1 MTLVAWLIER
11 KENCER
17 IAETKLG
24 EERAGWLEDAAYFA
38 EAIEAARLARLAR
51 AVQRERG
58 AFAYRT

>member
-38 EAIEAARLARLAR
+38 EAIEAARLAR